1 MDDRCTVASSSRHE
15 DYCRNPESF
24 AKQRPRQAAQHMKA
38 FLESRNQASLG
49 AYALLPSLLKE
60 HHGIEETVLAGGYG
74 YRQILELVQN
84 GADAILEAQGDERS
98 SSHGNRIHVVV
109 RDSRLYVANTGA
121 PLSQDGLGAL
131 LSSHSSPK
139 RGNQIGR
146 FGLGFKSLLRLGG
159 RIDLFTQSSGG
170 IRFDPER
177 CRQELSVSFSA
188 PEAPGLRL
196 AWPMEE
202 GARRGDS
209 VLDQLAWAETI
220 VRVEVQA
227 DEILEHL
234 RQEIQTFPPEFLL
247 FFPVPTVLVL
257 DDGEK
262 SAREIRTEPAGGD
275 QLLHDRLEVSRWR
288 VATREVSVTDA
299 RAIADATHIHARRSV
314 PLAWAVPLEGR
325 REEAGRFWAF
335 FPTHTPTSL
344 PGILNAPWKLNSDRN
359 AIIGGEWNTALMVE
373 AARLVADTLPSLTT
387 TADPA
392 RPLDSFPR
400 QLERKDDEAA
410 PLVNALWDRLESAA
424 VIPDVGGALRS
435 ARDLYRHPRDN
446 AELARQWQALAGTD
460 ALASV
465 VHPSCLERQRSSR
478 LNALAERLRN
488 DDALDS
494 RLPNLRKFDAISW
507 FNVAASRD
515 APRAIQVLDLAEAY
529 ANDCKPPEWHTVR
542 PTLAIVPSQDGQ
554 LVTADRAVFVPAGM
568 HVPDRATVD
577 SSLAENAEAKRILTD
592 VMKVKALDDSV
603 WESVLRGSMNVPRL
617 PAQNCDVGWKAFW
630 EKLRLAPQ
638 AVRMRFVA
646 HNSSRIHVRRRDG
659 TWVLA
664 DAVLLPGSLVSA
676 DDTSSNQRVLVD
688 QSVHGRDQPLL
699 EALGVREFPEGNIG
713 PGSYSDVVGA
723 SSGLNGWLESCR
735 DTYKR
740 AHQNSALPDYLKPTG
755 LSMPRGWAFLTGL
768 VGVPNARLADRF
780 LARIV
785 QGEFSDRLTFGHSTV
800 GHYPKIEVSHPL
812 PWLLLKHGRVRI
824 GDETI
829 RLAAIAA
836 RRHEA
841 ALAQMTGWE
850 RLKPAIERLTV
861 AGGSD
866 APSEADTRAMW
877 SALIKALATPSAL
890 ANDDLRELWKGAG
903 KDGIVPDTLSVEAGE
918 IALSQVFVTG
928 SPDLARR
935 ARTTERVVV
944 TLDESALDLWLQRGA
959 RNLSQLIKPECDS
972 ETGLADLLISAIPDL
987 ADVLDTSARTIARC
1001 QPVSGLKL
1009 RVAEEVEPV
1018 ACMMWENALLL
1029 DTVQLARL
1037 SRAQR
1042 LQRLINEVAAAG
1054 WLNCSPAEALHRLG
1068 DALVDQLRDEV
1079 ARGGS
1084 LAERLLRAVGGRHEP
1099 LLEALGGLRDLDV
1112 VQQCTALELAGL
1124 TLAQLGPTTLSALR
1138 ETLEAEGLKPPARW
1152 NTSQARTFVTSI
1164 GFPEAFAAS
1173 PETRREAEEYISG
1186 PIELPPLHDF
1196 QQEVLEGIRA
1206 LIAGGTARRRAVV
1219 SLPTG
1224 GGKTRVTVEAAVHLV
1239 LIPEGRRRG
1248 VIWVAQTDELCE
1260 QAVQAF
1266 RQVWVNVGAQ
1276 RTDLRIVRL
1285 WGSNPNPSVKEPDKP
1300 VVIVASI
1307 QTLNSRMGSDSLAWL
1322 QEPGLVVVDECH
1334 HAITPSYTNLLR
1346 WLDAEAP
1353 RPGAPVKNEPPIIGL
1368 SATPFRMDDDESQRL
1383 AKRFDGRW
1391 FPADQ
1396 ESLHSRLR
1404 LQGVLA
1410 NADYEP
1416 LESGTGLQQAELDRL
1431 SQLPDRWEGLNFE
1444 NILEAINQRLAG
1456 DSQRNQ
1462 RLLEFIQQSS
1472 ERSILFFANS
1482 VQHAE
1487 EMSAR
1492 LNLAGLPAAAVS
1504 GSSPSVARR
1513 HFLDRFQTGD
1523 IRVLCNHSVLTT
1535 GFDAPKTDMVLIARQ
1550 VFSPVRYMQIVGRG
1564 LRGEKNGGTARCHI
1578 VTVIDNLG
1586 RFQDRHPYQYCQ
1598 RYFQR

>member
-1 MDDRCTVASSSRHE
+1 
-15 DYCRNPESF
+15 
-24 AKQRPRQAAQHMKA
+24 MKS
-38 FLESRNQASLG
+38 FLESRNRRLLG
-49 AYALLPSLLKE
+49 AYAQLPSLIKE
-60 HHGIEETVLAGGYG
+60 HHGIEQTVLAGGYG

-84 GADAILEAQGDERS
+84 GADAILEASGDTQPG
-98 SSHGNRIHVVV
+98 SHGNRIQVVV
-109 RDSRLYVANTGA
+109 RGSHLYVANTGA
-121 PLSQDGLGAL
+121 PFSQDGLEAL

-159 RIDLFTQSSGG
+159 RIDLFTKSSGG
-170 IRFDPER
+170 ISFDPER
-177 CRQELSVSFSA
+177 CRQELSASFSA
-188 PEAPGLRL
+188 AEAPGLRL
-196 AWPMEE
+196 AWPLEE

-234 RQEIQTFPPEFLL
+234 RQEIRAFPPEFLL

-262 SAREIRTEPAGGD
+262 PARDIRTEPVGGD
-275 QLLHDRLEVSRWR
+275 QLLHDGPEFSRWR
-288 VATREVSVTDA
+288 VATREVSVTDT
-299 RAIADATHIHARRSV
+299 RATADATHIHARKAV

-373 AARLVADTLPSLTT
+373 AARLVADTLPSLTSI
-387 TADPA
+387 ADPA

-410 PLVNALWDRLESAA
+410 PLVNALWARLESAA
-424 VIPDVGGALRS
+424 VIPDAGGALRS

-446 AELARQWQALAGTD
+446 AELARQRQALAGPGAPAT
-460 ALASV
+460 L
-465 VHPSCLERQRSSR
+465 VHSSCLERQRGSR
-478 LNALAERLRN
+478 LSVLAERLKE
-488 DDALDS
+488 DKALDS
-494 RLPNLRKFDAISW
+494 QLPNLRKHEATSW
-507 FNVAASRD
+507 FNAAASRD
-515 APRAIQVLDLAEAY
+515 VERAVQVLGLAEAY
-529 ANDCKPPEWHTVR
+529 ANDCKPPEWLMVR
-542 PTLAIVPSQDGQ
+542 PTLAIVPSQEGQ
-554 LVTADRAVFVPAGM
+554 LVTADRAVFVPAGV

-577 SSLAENAEAKRILTD
+577 SSLAENAEAKRILSD

-603 WESVLRGSMNVPRL
+603 WESVLRGSMNVPKF
-617 PAQNCDVGWKAFW
+617 PAHACDAGWRAFW

-638 AVRMRFVA
+638 TVRLRFVA
-646 HNSSRIHVRRRDG
+646 QNSSRIHVRRRDCA
-659 TWVLA
+659 WVLA

-676 DDTSSNQRVLVD
+676 DDTSSNQFVLVE
-688 QSVHGRDQPLL
+688 QSAHDRDRALL

-713 PGSYSDVVGA
+713 PDRYREVAGA
-723 SSGLNGWLESCR
+723 NGGLQGWLGSCR

-740 AHQNSALPDYLKPTG
+740 AHQNSASRDYLEPTS
-755 LSMPRGWAFLTGL
+755 LSMPRGWAYLTALAGA
-768 VGVPNARLADRF
+768 PNARLADRF

-785 QGEFSDRLTFGHSTV
+785 QGEFAERLTFGHSTV
-800 GHYPKIEVSHPL
+800 ALYPKIEVPHPL
-812 PWLLLKHGRVRI
+812 PWLLLKHGRVNI
-824 GDETI
+824 GDETV
-829 RLAAIAA
+829 RLAAIVA
-836 RRHEA
+836 RRHEP
-841 ALAQMTGWE
+841 ALARLIGWE
-850 RLKPAIERLTV
+850 WLHPAIERLTG

-866 APSEADTRAMW
+866 SPSEADMRAMW
-877 SALIKALATPSAL
+877 SALIKTLATPLAV
-890 ANDDLRELWKGAG
+890 ANDELRQLWTGAG
-903 KDGIVPDTLSVEAGE
+903 KDGVVPDTLRVEAGE

-928 SPDLARR
+928 SADLAHR
-935 ARTTERVVV
+935 ARTADRVVV
-944 TLDESALDLWLQRGA
+944 TLDETALRLWLQGGA
-959 RNLSQLIKPECDS
+959 RDLSQLIRPEWSS
-972 ETGLADLLISAIPDL
+972 ETGPADLLISAIPDL
-987 ADVLDTSARTIARC
+987 TDVLDTTARTVARC
-1001 QPVSGLKL
+1001 QPVSELKL
-1009 RVAEEVEPV
+1009 RVAEAVKPV

-1029 DTVQLARL
+1029 DTVQLAQL

-1054 WLNCSPAEALHRLG
+1054 WLNCSLAEALHQLG
-1068 DALVDQLRDEV
+1068 DARVDQLRDEI
-1079 ARGGS
+1079 ARGAS
-1084 LAERLLRAVGGRHEP
+1084 LAERLLRAVGGRIEP
-1099 LLEALGGLRDLDV
+1099 LLEALGGLGDLDV
-1112 VQQCTALELAGL
+1112 VQQCTAIELAGL
-1124 TLAQLGPTTLSALR
+1124 TLAQLGPTTLSALKK
-1138 ETLEAEGLKPPARW
+1138 TLEAEGLKPPARW

-1173 PETRREAEEYISG
+1173 PEMRREAEEYISG

-1196 QQEVLEGIRA
+1196 QQEVLGGIRA

-1224 GGKTRVTVEAAVHLV
+1224 GGKTRVTVEAAVRLV
-1239 LIPEGRRRG
+1239 LIAEGRRRS

-1322 QEPGLVVVDECH
+1322 QNPGLVVVDECH

-1353 RPGAPVKNEPPIIGL
+1353 RPGAPAKDEPPIIGL

-1416 LESGTGLQQAELDRL
+1416 LELGTGLQQAELDRL
-1431 SQLPDRWEGLNFE
+1431 SELPERWEGLNFE

-1462 RLLEFIQQSS
+1462 RLLEFIRQSS
-1472 ERSILFFANS
+1472 ECSILFFANS

-1504 GSSPSVARR
+1504 GSTPSVARR
-1513 HFLDRFQTGD
+1513 HFLDRFQSGE

-1564 LRGEKNGGTARCHI
+1564 LRGEKNGGTARCRI
-1578 VTVIDNLG
+1578 VTVVDNLG